1 MVHHAAR
8 LSPAAYHSAMPT
20 TNSALPTY
28 FISHGGGPWPWMK
41 DRTNG
46 AYDRLE
52 ASLQQMPRDL
62 GRTPKAVLVIS
73 GHWEESEFTVM
84 TTPRPPMIY
93 DYYGFPEHTYKIQYP
108 APGSPETAERVRQL
122 LAAAGFPVRVD
133 SARGF
138 DHGTF
143 SPLAVIY
150 PKADVPVF
158 QLSLKSGYDPA
169 THLAVGR
176 ALAPLRDEDVLIV
189 GSGLSYH
196 NLRQFGPQA
205 RQPSTAFDQWLDQ
218 TLVQSDPDQRNA
230 GLMAWEA
237 APSARAAHP
246 QEDHLLPLMVAVG
259 AAEHESATRVYHED
273 AFMGG
278 IAVSSF
284 RFGKT

>member
-1 MVHHAAR
+1 M
-8 LSPAAYHSAMPT
+8 AM
-20 TNSALPTY
+20 TNTPLPTY

-46 AYDRLE
+46 GYDRLE
-52 ASLQQMPRDL
+52 ASLQQIPRDL

-84 TTPRPPMIY
+84 ASARPPMIY
-93 DYYGFPEHTYKIQYP
+93 DYYGFPEHTYQIQYP
-108 APGSPETAERVRQL
+108 APGSPQTAQRVRQL
-122 LAAAGFPVRVD
+122 LSDAGIPVGVD
-133 SARGF
+133 DSRGF

-143 SPLAVIY
+143 SPLVVIY
-150 PKADVPVF
+150 PKADVPVL
-158 QLSLKSGYDPA
+158 QLSMKHGYDPQA
-169 THLAVGR
+169 HLDVGR
-176 ALAPLRDEDVLIV
+176 ALAPLRQEDVLIV

-205 RQPSTAFDQWLDQ
+205 RQPSAAFDQWLDQ
-218 TLVQSDPDQRNA
+218 TLVRSEPAEREARLLAWA
-230 GLMAWEA
+230 G

-259 AAEHESATRVYHED
+259 AADRESATRVYHED

-278 IAVSSF
+278 ISVSSF
-284 RFGKT
+284 RFG